1 MRLERRR
8 AGANARSPGPFEIGS
23 AERRNRTDNPLA
35 AISWQQ
41 LKEET
46 LGGERTA
53 YWRREREGRGIR
65 RRKVIIIKKIN
76 KKN

>member
-35 AISWQQ
+35 AISWQR

-46 LGGERTA
+46 LGEREDSVLEE
-53 YWRREREGRGIR
+53 RERGQGDQEE
-65 RRKVIIIKKIN
+65 KSDDHKKD
-76 KKN
+76 K